1 MKIRKLPRRLFVV
14 AALLLCVVSA
24 SAAPFFRFAPL
35 SEEEAEAIQEIAGGF
50 RLDAW
55 FYSLE
60 DLTYNRGKNS
70 RYSFRVRGA
79 EIFDG
84 SPQPDDAADLAADWI
99 VKHLEKSGYK
109 PTEDPYKHTLYSTLT
124 EKVGEFTMRN
134 IVAEKRGSG
143 RNADQ
148 VILLTAHY
156 DSIASKTE
164 GWKHNW
170 REYPAPGAI
179 DNATGVAAVLEAAR
193 CFAYRE
199 FDLSVRFVFFTGEEQ
214 GLFGSR
220 HYAENARLN
229 GDNIAG
235 VLNVDMIGFDAEG
248 PLDLHIVA
256 NRNGEWLLQTAY
268 EAAQA
273 VQSDLNLQL
282 HRDPKLIYSDH
293 APFWE
298 EGYSAI
304 LFTQDVNSES
314 YPYFHTIDD
323 TVDKVQKW
331 YASEA
336 VPAYIA
342 AAAAA
347 ARPLPKGKASEPK
360 RAQITDASVYPNPF
374 RLNGGQPLIVH
385 CQLSEPARITL
396 RLYDS
401 AGRMLHKTSADGQ
414 IGLNQLIEW
423 NGRSMNG
430 EPAAPGVYFADV
442 TTECAEGSPSRQT
455 VRLLI
460 LPSREP

>member
-1 MKIRKLPRRLFVV
+1 MRTLPRRLFVV
-14 AALLLCVVSA
+14 AALLLCAVSA
-24 SAAPFFRFAPL
+24 SAAPFIRFAPL
-35 SEEEAEAIQEIAGGF
+35 NEEEAEAVREIAGGF

-55 FYSLE
+55 YYPLE
-60 DLTYNRGKNS
+60 ELSYGTS

-84 SPQPDDAADLAADWI
+84 SPQPDDAADRAADI
-99 VKHLEKSGYK
+99 IIEYLELYGYE
-109 PTEDPYKHTLYSTLT
+109 PTEDPFKHTLYSTLT
-124 EKVGEFTMRN
+124 DKVGEFTLRN
-134 IVAEKRGSG
+134 IVAERRGRG
-143 RNADQ
+143 PNADQ

-156 DSIASKTE
+156 DSIASETK
-164 GWKHNW
+164 GWEHNW

-193 CFAYRE
+193 LFANAY

-235 VLNVDMIGFDAEG
+235 VLNVDMIGYDAEG

-256 NRNGEWLLQTAY
+256 NRNGEWLLQTAH
-268 EAAQA
+268 EGAQA
-273 VQSDLNLQL
+273 VQPDLNLRL
-282 HRDPKLIYSDH
+282 HRDPKSIYSDH

-314 YPYFHTIDD
+314 YPYFHTIED

-347 ARPLPKGKASEPK
+347 ARPLPKDKASEPK
-360 RAQITDASVYPNPF
+360 RAQIVDASAYPNPF
-374 RLNGGQPLIVH
+374 RLNDEQPLIVH
-385 CQLSEPARITL
+385 CQLTEPARVTL

-401 AGRMLHKTSADGQ
+401 AGRILLETSADGQ
-414 IGLNQLIEW
+414 IGLNQLLEW
-423 NGRSMNG
+423 EGRSMNG
-430 EPAAPGVYFADV
+430 NPVAPGVYYADV
-442 TTECAEGSPSRQT
+442 MTEPKEGSPSRQT

-460 LPSREP
+460 LPKQYPW